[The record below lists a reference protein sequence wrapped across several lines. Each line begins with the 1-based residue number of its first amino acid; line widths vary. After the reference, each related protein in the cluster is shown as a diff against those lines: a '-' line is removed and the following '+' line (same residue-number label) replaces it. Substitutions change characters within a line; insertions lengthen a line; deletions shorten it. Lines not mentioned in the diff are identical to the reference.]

1 MTQRA
6 AEAWVLERLG
16 VTGDGDISGR
26 GGGIGEERVAWGYGR
41 GRFCTSQA
49 IDFSEL
55 TDSEFLMLKV
65 S

>member
-41 GRFCTSQA
+41 GRA
-49 IDFSEL
+49 ILHITGYRF
-55 TDSEFLMLKV
+55 FRAHRF
-65 S
+65 